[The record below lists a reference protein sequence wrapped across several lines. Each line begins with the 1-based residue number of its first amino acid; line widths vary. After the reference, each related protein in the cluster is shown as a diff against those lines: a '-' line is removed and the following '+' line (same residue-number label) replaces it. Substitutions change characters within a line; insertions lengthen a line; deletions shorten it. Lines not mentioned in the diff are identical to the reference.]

1 MSKSTY
7 KSTYN
12 SSCELTSRL
21 ITRLQVV
28 LLLPQGSISDGRLG
42 IHFKMEDRND
52 LIEHY
57 FNLGY
62 QQKEILSCL
71 LLIHDQSL
79 SSRQLRRILALRGL
93 TRRKHVSKLST
104 VINRKERELQSSG
117 RNIGYRS
124 MWQRPRG

>member
-1 MSKSTY
+1 MLTY

-12 SSCELTSRL
+12 SSSSRPTS
-21 ITRLQVV
+21 
-28 LLLPQGSISDGRLG
+28 PAGRLG

-71 LLIHDQSL
+71 LLIHDQSQ
-79 SSRQLRRILALRGL
+79 SSRLLRRILARRGL

-104 VINRKERELQSSG
+104 VINSIERELQFNPVGVISV
-117 RNIGYRS
+117 IGLCGKDTWS
-124 MWQRPRG
+124 TMTWWSLKKL